1 MSDHYL
7 VESSSEK
14 WPKINTQRISLL
26 WPKLLKVIFELMFV
40 RRKNIRMKKANLV
53 KSFFDKKRLSSF
65 ESKIVFGARLVKRLK
80 KSIVSNT
87 IRGTPTNRLR
97 KPDCIKL
104 FSNKS
109 ENYPL
114 QIQIVLPE
122 T

>member
-7 VESSSEK
+7 VEPSSEK
-14 WPKINTQRISLL
+14 WPNVNTQRISLL
-26 WPKLLKVIFELMFV
+26 WPKLLRAIFERMFV
-40 RRKNIRMKKANLV
+40 RRKNIRMKMDNLV
-53 KSFFDKKRLSSF
+53 KRFFDKKRLSSF

-80 KSIVSNT
+80 KSIASNT

-109 ENYPL
+109 ENYPP

>member
-7 VESSSEK
+7 VEPSREK
-14 WPKINTQRISLL
+14 WPKANMRQISLL
-26 WPKLLKVIFELMFV
+26 WPKLLRVIFELMFV
-40 RRKNIRMKKANLV
+40 RRKNIKMKKVSLV
-53 KSFFDKKRLSSF
+53 KRFFDKERLSSF
-65 ESKIVFGARLVKRLK
+65 ESKIVFGARLAKLLK
-80 KSIVSNT
+80 KSIDSSTMKV
-87 IRGTPTNRLR
+87 ILTNKSR
-97 KPDCIKL
+97 KLDCIKL